1 MNQTA
6 ANNVRHLMVIRT
18 GQWFLIL
25 MPFIYPYFQ
34 SRGLTAGEVLSLQS
48 IYSITCA
55 LMEVPSGYFS
65 DKLGRRKT
73 MIFGCLFYLIAY
85 LFFTFGMGFWQIGIG
100 ELFWG
105 IGVSFLSGTDSA
117 LLFESLRVNKRLG
130 DYKKI
135 EGKAVSIGNMSE
147 ASAGIVGGLLA
158 SFMIELPMYVQ
169 CLVTLSVLIYS
180 FRLRDTFEASQRKT
194 SFAHDFKKLIF
205 HKIKRNPRLFWTLI
219 SSAIFGLTTLSFAW
233 MAQPLF
239 LHHNIPIKWF
249 GILWTLLNLTV
260 ALGSRFAH
268 LLDAI
273 LSSHLI
279 FTLILLVF
287 SVATYLTGWLDNLWG
302 LGGILFLVYLFR
314 GIGTPLYRAFILEYS
329 DDYDRATLLSIRN
342 LIIRVFFGLSS
353 FFLGIICDQYSIKI
367 AFQLLCIPIVIG
379 LTIELYLHFCLKIN
393 APKS

>member
-1 MNQTA
+1 MNQAA
-6 ANNVRHLMVIRT
+6 ANNVKHLLVIRT

-34 SRGLTAGEVLSLQS
+34 SKGLSIGEILSLQS

-73 MIFGCLFYLIAY
+73 MILGCLFYLIAY
-85 LFFTFGMGFWQIGIG
+85 LFFTLGFGFWQIGIG
-100 ELFWG
+100 EIFWG

-130 DYKKI
+130 EYKKV
-135 EGKAVSIGNMSE
+135 EGKAVSIGNISE

-158 SFMIELPMYVQ
+158 SFAIDLPMYAQ
-169 CLVTLSVLIYS
+169 CLVTLTVFIYS
-180 FRLRDTFEASQRKT
+180 FRLTDTHEASLRKT
-194 SFAHDFKKLIF
+194 SFSHDFKKLIY
-205 HKIKRNPRLFWTLI
+205 HKIKRNPTLFWTLI

-239 LHHNIPIKWF
+239 LHHDIPIKWF
-249 GILWTLLNLTV
+249 GIIWTILNLIV

-268 LLDAI
+268 LLDQI
-273 LSSHLI
+273 MESHLLFSI
-279 FTLILLVF
+279 VLLVF
-287 SVATYLTGWLDNLWG
+287 SIATYSTGIFNNLWG
-302 LGGILFLVYLFR
+302 LAFILFVIYLFR
-314 GIGTPLYRAFILEYS
+314 GIGTPLYRAYILEFS

-342 LIIRVFFGLSS
+342 LIIRVLFGISS
-353 FFLGIICDQYSIKI
+353 FFLGIICDLYSIKT
-367 AFQLLCIPIVIG
+367 AFQLLSIPIVIG
-379 LTIELYLHFCLKIN
+379 LIIELRLHFITKKKASKI
-393 APKS
+393 

>member
-1 MNQTA
+1 MNQAA
-6 ANNVRHLMVIRT
+6 ANNVKHLLVIRT

-34 SRGLTAGEVLSLQS
+34 SRGLSPGEVLSLQS
-48 IYSITCA
+48 IYSFTCA

-73 MIFGCLFYLIAY
+73 MILGCLFYLIAY
-85 LFFTFGMGFWQIGIG
+85 VFFTFGMGYWQIGIG

-117 LLFESLRVNKRLG
+117 LLFESLLVNKRLG
-130 DYKKI
+130 EYKKI
-135 EGKAVSIGNMSE
+135 EGKAVSIGNVSE
-147 ASAGIVGGLLA
+147 ATAGIVGGFLA

-169 CLVTLSVLIYS
+169 CLVTLTVFIYS
-180 FRLRDTFEASQRKT
+180 FSLTDTFEASQRKT

-239 LHHNIPIKWF
+239 LHHNVPVKWF
-249 GILWTLLNLTV
+249 GILWTILNLIV

-268 LLDAI
+268 LLDA
-273 LSSHLI
+273 LLNSHLI
-279 FTLILLVF
+279 FTLILSVF
-287 SVATYLTGWLDNLWG
+287 TISTYLTGWLDNLWAIG
-302 LGGILFLVYLFR
+302 AILFLIYLFR

-342 LIIRVFFGLSS
+342 LIIRLFFGVSS
-353 FFLGIICDQYSIKI
+353 FFLGLICDQYSIKI
-367 AFQLLCIPIVIG
+367 AFQLLSIPILLG
-379 LTIELYLHFCLKIN
+379 MFIELILFYTDHK
-393 APKS
+393 KSSK